1 MSQYSFIATD
11 YELSEI
17 DNLKLNSKIITVR
30 DALNQGINPHE
41 LIPWEKMNPNDQVLI
56 VNDGFDLGELIIQK
70 DSSFERNVRW
80 YTSKPFIYSIEF
92 AYTESR
98 AEQLLKYLK
107 ENIKKEHIVELWTIW
122 LDEKQNIK
130 PAFYKYDELS
140 IDLIKKIYDTR
151 GVHHAIRSCS
161 IIEN

>member
-1 MSQYSFIATD
+1 MSQCSFIATD

-17 DNLKLNSKIITVR
+17 DNLKLNSKVITVG
-30 DALNQGINPHE
+30 DAIKLGIKPHE
-41 LIPWEKMNPNDQVLI
+41 LMPWEKMNPNDEVLI
-56 VNDGFDLGELIIQK
+56 VNDEFDMGELVIKK
-70 DSSFERNVRW
+70 DSSFERNVSW

-98 AEQLLKYLK
+98 AEQLLEYLK
-107 ENIKKEHIVELWTIW
+107 ENLLMGHILELWTVW

-130 PAFYKYDELS
+130 PDFYKYDELS

-151 GVHHAIRSCS
+151 KVHHTIRSCT
-161 IIEN
+161 IIER